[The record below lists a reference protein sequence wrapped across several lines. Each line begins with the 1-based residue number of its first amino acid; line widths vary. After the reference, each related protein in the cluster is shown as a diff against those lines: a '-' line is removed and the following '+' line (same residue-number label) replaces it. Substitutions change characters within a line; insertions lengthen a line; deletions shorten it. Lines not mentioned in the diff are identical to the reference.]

1 MIHSFFDILFR
12 YFHFSKKNGK
22 IQLDLN
28 KYQIFFFRKS
38 EKDAER
44 PLRFDFL
51 FFLCYNKNNMFDQKG
66 MAAL

>member
-22 IQLDLN
+22 IQLDLI

-38 EKDAER
+38 EKA
-44 PLRFDFL
+44 LRFDFL